1 MSIRKLLVANRGE
14 IAVRVFRTCRELGI
28 ATVAVVAPDDTGSFH
43 ARSADLVVDIAGY
56 LHSEEHIRAAKLAG
70 ADAMSRRRACPGS
83 GRHPMRY
90 GGAATRSKPSE
101 PHGTPEFPFFRTE
114 IRTRS
119 DFPCS

>member
-70 ADAMSRRRACPGS
+70 ADAIHPGYGFLAERGDFADAVRISVRKNGNS
-83 GRHPMRY
+83 GVP
-90 GGAATRSKPSE
+90 GGSLGFDLVAAP
-101 PHGTPEFPFFRTE
+101 P
-114 IRTRS
+114 
-119 DFPCS
+119 